1 MNIEVIHATKYI
13 KKSLILKDVNI
24 HLESG
29 TVYGLQGPN
38 GGGKTMLMRL
48 LCGLIRA
55 TEGQVLIDGKE
66 LGKDMD
72 FPNSLGLLIEN
83 PAFLP
88 GYTGLQNLLL
98 LAQLQDRIGE
108 KEAKQALLDVGL
120 NPDDKRKYRKYSLG
134 MKQRLGIAAAMMEQP
149 ELILLDEPFSA
160 LDAITRT
167 EMRSWYCD
175 MARELGL
182 ASVVITH
189 DVDEAQAMSSRVYVL
204 RGSPS
209 TAVEVEPFA
218 SSILEALG

>member
-72 FPNSLGLLIEN
+72 FPKSLGLLIEN

-108 KEAKQALLDVGL
+108 KEARQALLDVGL

-134 MKQRLGIAAAMMEQP
+134 MKQRLGIAAAIMEQP
-149 ELILLDEPFSA
+149 ELILLDEPTNA
-160 LDAITRT
+160 LDDKGVAQICNLIR
-167 EMRSWYCD
+167 
-175 MARELGL
+175 RERDRGALVVL
-182 ASVVITH
+182 ACH
-189 DVDEAQAMSSRVYVL
+189 DAE
-204 RGSPS
+204 
-209 TAVEVEPFA
+209 
-218 SSILEALG
+218 ILENLSDEVFYIHDGILERKGVL